1 MLNKSLITVFFF
13 ALFFSS
19 QKSFAKPHVVL
30 ETTSGVIELELE
42 DKKAPE
48 TVKNFLKYV
57 EDKHYDGTIFHRVI
71 GTFMIQG
78 GGYTPQLVKKKT
90 RAPIKNEAT
99 NMLTNDIGTIAM
111 ARTGEPHSATAQFF
125 INVADNTSLNFQ
137 SETPAGY
144 GYTVFG
150 KVVKGMPVVNK
161 IKKTATKRNGPF
173 DDMPVENIIIK
184 KAYVKK

>member
-1 MLNKSLITVFFF
+1 MLKRLLFISLSILLSFTTV
-13 ALFFSS
+13 
-19 QKSFAKPHVVL
+19 AKPHVVL

-57 EDKHYDGTIFHRVI
+57 KDKHYDGTIFHRVI

-78 GGYTPQLVKKKT
+78 GGYTAQLVKKKT

-111 ARTGEPHSATAQFF
+111 ARTSDPHSATAQFF
-125 INVADNTSLNFQ
+125 INVSENTSLNFR

-150 KVVKGMPVVNK
+150 RVVKGMPVVNK

-173 DDMPVENIIIK
+173 ADLPVENIIIK